1 MQQTSISHCFKTQL
15 SPVLIIHLK
24 SSESTQFI
32 TEIIQSLITFPVP
45 CLLTQQL
52 AHGQLHQHLFIILLN
67 NFWNTRYEVAQISD
81 NAWPWSKLNMQS
93 HQFFWRSFVLTFGPG
108 SGQNCT
114 LGIHSISKCFYFF
127 YFWYKGFR
135 IDFESSINMLNHDLH
150 GYGRS
155 HRMYHLQRLFTS
167 LL

>member
-1 MQQTSISHCFKTQL
+1 MNLKAARELNNRATDVHFPLLYNTAVSSFNHPSQKLRMHSIHYGKDF
-15 SPVLIIHLK
+15 SPI
-24 SSESTQFI
+24 FP
-32 TEIIQSLITFPVP
+32 QSLITFPVP

-127 YFWYKGFR
+127 IFGTR
-135 IDFESSINMLNHDLH
+135 VLELISN
-150 GYGRS
+150 
-155 HRMYHLQRLFTS
+155 QV
-167 LL
+167 